1 MFRTTVEWHLL
12 FFAKF
17 RSHLVKNKKVM
28 TKTSSQLNA
37 PVLMTEPFNLG
48 KRLRNERRNSIPM
61 TRHYPDLGR
70 AGSNGW
76 KFASSNQKHYPDLG
90 RDASS
95 AWNFSARFSDVISR
109 EKPVTSRNVGCFIA
123 LNLGAVL
130 KNSTPEKFTNSWVE
144 IIEFEII
151 Q

>member
-1 MFRTTVEWHLL
+1 MFRTTAEWHLL

-17 RSHLVKNKKVM
+17 RSHRVKNKKVM
-28 TKTSSQLNA
+28 TRTSSQLNA

-48 KRLRNERRNSIPM
+48 KRLRNEHRNSIPM
-61 TRHYPDLGR
+61 TRHYPDPDLGR

-90 RDASS
+90 CDASS

-109 EKPVTSRNVGCFIA
+109 RNRWRLEMLAVSSRWTWVQSSGIQ
-123 LNLGAVL
+123 LQR
-130 KNSTPEKFTNSWVE
+130 NSPTVE
-144 IIEFEII
+144 SK
-151 Q
+151 